1 MASSEQKTEPR
12 IGAVAA
18 TIRAMLHELGVQE
31 YEPRVVSQL
40 LDVGFLFLYRTYSV
54 NNTFH
59 FIYYFRENN
68 EF

>member
-12 IGAVAA
+12 IGADAA

-40 LDVGFLFLYRTYSV
+40 LDVGFFFFYILMNLFY
-54 NNTFH
+54 
-59 FIYYFRENN
+59 E
-68 EF
+68 